1 MKHFCVI
8 YTVSYPEYVSQ
19 KYFFCYALN
28 AEQAEGIFLRHTG
41 AKRSDIVIMH
51 VIDGGENGTVK

>member
-8 YTVSYPEYVSQ
+8 YTVSYPDYISQ
-19 KYFFCYALN
+19 KYFFCYAMN
-28 AEQAEGIFLRHTG
+28 AEQAERIFLRYTG

-51 VIDGGENGTVK
+51 VIDGGENGTVR